1 MSNRFANFVR
11 NAIFEEEKKTE
22 TGKVPQAT
30 VDPEKVETQSFHLSA
45 GEAATGTTPAPQSSG
60 GVGEIDEGILEKLEE
75 KLSQED
81 IPGPDYLELKQA
93 AMDEDSVKDEPDER
107 KRYRQAFANMKR
119 FFPKAGVDKARIL
132 SAIDHYKKVMEAEGK
147 DAEEDLK
154 RKIQEQVVAFR
165 NKITA
170 DEEEL
175 NRRQA
180 QLDEDRRSLESR
192 KKTVA
197 EREASL
203 NQKSK
208 NFLKTLNFLIGIL
221 DSDRKKL
228 EEYLDD

>member
-1 MSNRFANFVR
+1 
-11 NAIFEEEKKTE
+11 
-22 TGKVPQAT
+22 
-30 VDPEKVETQSFHLSA
+30 
-45 GEAATGTTPAPQSSG
+45 
-60 GVGEIDEGILEKLEE
+60 
-75 KLSQED
+75 
-81 IPGPDYLELKQA
+81 
-93 AMDEDSVKDEPDER
+93 
-107 KRYRQAFANMKR
+107 MKR